1 MTTKDLKK
9 LGLIPRTKAYEQQM
23 ILAKY
28 LYVFLLGIVFA
39 ELFM

>member
-9 LGLIPRTKAYEQQM
+9 LGLIPKNKAFNQQI

-28 LYVFLLGIVFA
+28 LYVFLLGVLFA
-39 ELFM
+39 HLFM